1 MPFFIRIGHRRGLF
15 VSRPQYANAVY
26 ALQIE
31 FLWSKPLKS
40 VKCGGPIYFV
50 DLYLG
55 MKYALVSINQIREV
69 E

>member
-1 MPFFIRIGHRRGLF
+1 VPFFIRIGHRRGLF

-40 VKCGGPIYFV
+40 AKCGGSIHIV

-55 MKYALVSINQIREV
+55 IKYALASVNQIREV